1 MIHGTRPLPPNEAA
15 SGDGED
21 GRPSTR
27 SIPYS
32 RVRPCPHRMP
42 PMDFAGQDVCI
53 VGGGPAGMILAL
65 LLARQGIPVTVL
77 EAARDFERSFRG
89 DTLHPAIMELLAG
102 LGLAAP
108 LLQLSHTRAHRARL
122 VRAGGSQVIADFSR
136 LRTPYP
142 YLTVMAQARF
152 LTFLAAEL
160 GRYPHARVVH
170 GARVEGL
177 LQEGG
182 QVHGVRYRQA
192 GELHDLPAALT
203 VGADGRFS
211 KVRELA
217 ALKLRRLSPGQDV
230 LWFALPRRAGDPDG
244 TIDLHLRG
252 PHCIVTTDHGE
263 RWQVGYS
270 IRKGSYAQA
279 RDAGVDPIRQ
289 AVAQTIPWL
298 AGRVQLLAEWRQ
310 LHLLTVEVARVRRWW
325 RPGLLLI
332 GDAAHPISPVGGL
345 GINMAVQD
353 AVAAANL
360 LSGPLRVGRLRPRHL
375 ARVQRSRAWQIAL
388 LQTQQVIEEREVEGL
403 DTKQTVHVPTLLLRV
418 LHGVPGLQRLPGY
431 ITAYGLRPERLHRK
445 WTVERGLKTV
455 G

>member
-1 MIHGTRPLPPNEAA
+1 
-15 SGDGED
+15 
-21 GRPSTR
+21 
-27 SIPYS
+27 
-32 RVRPCPHRMP
+32 MP
-42 PMDFAGQDVCI
+42 PMEFGPQNVCI
-53 VGGGPAGMILAL
+53 VGGGPAGLVLAL
-65 LLARQGIPVTVL
+65 LLARQGIPVSVL

-108 LLQLSHTRAHRARL
+108 LLRLSHTRAHRARL
-122 VRAGGSQVIADFSR
+122 VRAQGSQVIADFSR

-142 YLTVMAQARF
+142 YLTVMAQSRF

-160 GRYPHARVVH
+160 ARYPHARVVF

-177 LQEGG
+177 LEEGG
-182 QVHGVRYRQA
+182 RVRGVRYRQA

-211 KVRELA
+211 KVRDLA
-217 ALKLRRLSPGQDV
+217 GLRLRRLSPGQDV
-230 LWFALPRRAGDPDG
+230 LWFALPRRPGDPG
-244 TIDLHLRG
+244 GSIDLHLRG

-279 RDAGVDPIRQ
+279 RAAGVDPIRQ
-289 AVAQTIPWL
+289 AVAGTIPWL
-298 AGRVQLLAEWRQ
+298 AERVQALTEWRE
-310 LHLLTVEVARVRRWW
+310 LHLLAVEVARVRRWW

-332 GDAAHPISPVGGL
+332 GDAAHPISPIGGL

-360 LSGPLRVGRLRPRHL
+360 LSGPLRAGRLRPRHL
-375 ARVQRSRAWQIAL
+375 ARVQRTRAWQIAV
-388 LQTQQVIEEREVEGL
+388 LQAQQVIEEREVEGL
-403 DTKQTVHVPTLLLRV
+403 DGRQAVHVPTLLLRV

-431 ITAYGLRPERLHRK
+431 ITAYGLRPVRLHRK
-445 WTVERGLKTV
+445 WTVERALRTAG
-455 G
+455 